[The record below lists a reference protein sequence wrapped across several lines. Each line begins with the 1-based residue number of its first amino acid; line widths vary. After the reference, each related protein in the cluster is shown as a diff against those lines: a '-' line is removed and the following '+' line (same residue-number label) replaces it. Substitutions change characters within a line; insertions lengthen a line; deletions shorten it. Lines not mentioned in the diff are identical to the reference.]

1 MVDQVSQIMYVFA
14 LIAFGV
20 FYYYHPRT
28 GIVYLFVDAAIL
40 LAWAFV
46 LNKRRRKGEAFFR
59 LGLLIAAVGWIIGPA
74 RNIWMAILYA
84 LAGILEKQVKFPK
97 EIGFSKDEIS
107 FNSLPRKVVRWNE
120 VSNVLIKDGI
130 ITIDQKN
137 NHIYQKE
144 IEGYV
149 TAEIEKEF
157 NNFASQCIVAA
168 NPAQ

>member
-1 MVDQVSQIMYVFA
+1 
-14 LIAFGV
+14 
-20 FYYYHPRT
+20 
-28 GIVYLFVDAAIL
+28 
-40 LAWAFV
+40 
-46 LNKRRRKGEAFFR
+46 
-59 LGLLIAAVGWIIGPA
+59 
-74 RNIWMAILYA
+74 MAILYA